1 MVEQEPKK
9 KTWKRGRP
17 RRRKVG
23 DSESSEE
30 EWDRVEDK
38 RPKNKARQRQDREEE
53 EKRSLVAARIQE
65 TTFDEVGT
73 MLIGKIGLTETPEST
88 KIAAFDLDWTLIQ
101 TRWGAKFARNIDDWK
116 PWDPRVIT
124 KLNSLVDDGYRIVIF
139 TNQGGVAIGKTTIS
153 ELRIKF

>member
-1 MVEQEPKK
+1 
-9 KTWKRGRP
+9 
-17 RRRKVG
+17 
-23 DSESSEE
+23 
-30 EWDRVEDK
+30 
-38 RPKNKARQRQDREEE
+38 
-53 EKRSLVAARIQE
+53 
-65 TTFDEVGT
+65 